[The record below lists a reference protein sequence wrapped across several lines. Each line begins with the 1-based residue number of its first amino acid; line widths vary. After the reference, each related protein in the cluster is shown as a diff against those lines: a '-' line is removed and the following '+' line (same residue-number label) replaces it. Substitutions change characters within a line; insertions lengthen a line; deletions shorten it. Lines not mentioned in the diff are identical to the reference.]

1 MKRNDYTIRANRQA
15 ERKTDVPLWDVVVG
29 KNIKV
34 TTCKGKEVAQAMA
47 DRLNIDPD
55 YLERGQTLADR
66 QLQAPYIVART

>member
-1 MKRNDYTIRANRQA
+1 MKRNDYTIRANRQS

-29 KNIKV
+29 KNIKI
-34 TTCKGKEVAQAMA
+34 TTCKGKEVAQVMA

-66 QLQAPYIVART
+66 QGQTPYVVART